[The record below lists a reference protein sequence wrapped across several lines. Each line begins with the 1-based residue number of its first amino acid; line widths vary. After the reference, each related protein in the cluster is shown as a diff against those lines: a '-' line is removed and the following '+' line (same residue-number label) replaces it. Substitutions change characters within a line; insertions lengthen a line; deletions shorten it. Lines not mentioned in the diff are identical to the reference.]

1 MSDQRKL
8 PTELQLVKETEAGAV
23 FEAVAEPSP
32 TEEKLG
38 YLEKHLLRGAQVLTM
53 EPQSW
58 KVPDWIPSNSLMA
71 TYAAPGVGKSFF
83 ALTLGLEIARGGS
96 WLGTPLEA
104 ERVLYVAA
112 EKATTLRDRAEAWC
126 EYHGETLPDYFL
138 LEQTPRPPQLSDPI
152 MVQALCRLIERTESK
167 FVILDTY
174 AMMLQGIDENSSKE
188 SGVSIEAL
196 SQLRVA
202 TNGGTILVVHHSG
215 KDATKGLRGSSALLA
230 AVDLTIEIANTGQGR
245 LQATIRKSN
254 AGTEPMPEHFLLS
267 TQPISGNRSSAVLI
281 PTGAPVA
288 NPQLEAKLLEVLEI
302 DPLEPMSSNQL
313 REAVNETLPKAL
325 SRSTFERQ
333 ALNPLVKAG
342 KVLKQGNAKSTRYL
356 LATQE

>member
-1 MSDQRKL
+1 MSEERKF
-8 PTELQLVKETEAGAV
+8 PSQLQVVKETELGQV

-32 TEEKLG
+32 TEQKLD
-38 YLEKHLLRGAQVLTM
+38 YLEKHLLRGAEVLNM

-58 KVPDWIPSNSLMA
+58 KVPDWLPSNA
-71 TYAAPGVGKSFF
+71 VIAVYAAPGVGKSFY
-83 ALTLGLEIARGGS
+83 ALTLALEIARGGS
-96 WLGTPLEA
+96 WLGSPLEA
-104 ERVLYVAA
+104 EKVLYVAA

-126 EYHGETLPDYFL
+126 EYHGETLPDNFL
-138 LEQTPRPPQLSDPI
+138 LEQTPRPPQLSDPL
-152 MVQALCRLIERTESK
+152 MVQALCTLIERTSSK

-174 AMMLQGIDENSSKE
+174 AMMLQGIDENSSKD
-188 SGVSIEAL
+188 SGIPIEAL

-202 TNGGTILVVHHSG
+202 TKGGSVLVVHHSG
-215 KDATKGLRGSSALLA
+215 KDSSKGLRGSSALLA
-230 AVDLTIEIANTGQGR
+230 AVDLSIEIANTGQGR
-245 LQATIRKSN
+245 LQATVRKSN
-254 AGTEPMPEHFLLS
+254 AGTEPMPEHYLLN
-267 TQPISGNRSSAVLI
+267 TQPVSGNRSSAVLI
-281 PTGAPVA
+281 STGAPVA
-288 NPQLEAKLLEVLEI
+288 NPELEAKLLEVLAL

-342 KVLKQGNAKSTRYL
+342 KVVKQGNAKSTRYL

>member
-104 ERVLYVAA
+104 EKVLYVAA

-126 EYHGETLPDYFL
+126 EYHGQTLPDYFL

-188 SGVSIEAL
+188 SGISIEAL

-245 LQATIRKSN
+245 LQATVRKSN

-281 PTGAPVA
+281 PTGAPEA
-288 NPQLEAKLLEVLEI
+288 NPQLEAK
-302 DPLEPMSSNQL
+302 
-313 REAVNETLPKAL
+313 
-325 SRSTFERQ
+325 
-333 ALNPLVKAG
+333 
-342 KVLKQGNAKSTRYL
+342 
-356 LATQE
+356 